1 MDPVLAPVWHIPVK
15 HLMLWYYNA
24 YRFFNQY
31 RFAFHVNDSGPLTL
45 IEKHKVELTC
55 LYIMQRQER
64 KCSDVLSPLL
74 IRRNRPMLAF
84 TIVISF
90 SSMFY
95 SVTFTVFLLK

>member
-1 MDPVLAPVWHIPVK
+1 MND
-15 HLMLWYYNA
+15 NA
-24 YRFFNQY
+24 
-31 RFAFHVNDSGPLTL
+31 SLTL
-45 IEKHKVELTC
+45 TEKHKVELTC
-55 LYIMQRQER
+55 LYIIQCPER
-64 KCSDVLSPLL
+64 KCSHVLCPLL